1 MELSCLIVDLDVKRE
16 APITLL
22 SPENP
27 TPIETVCL
35 SNIDQTVAFPV
46 ETIFFYD
53 APPVKTLDIVEIL
66 KRSVSDVL
74 LIPYYFMAG
83 RLDFNVETKRLELL
97 CNNAGILFASAT
109 SRLKL
114 EELGNLSLPNP
125 SFRHLILQTDGFK
138 SLRETPVFTIQV
150 TRFKCGGL
158 SIGFV
163 TNHSIMDGRSAAEMF
178 ENLAAICR
186 GEGMK
191 YKNLNNDRSCIRAR
205 DPPRIMFDH
214 PEYTKLAEYTT
225 SFSTSS
231 SSFTSPLQS
240 TPPISL
246 SKPLKN
252 NIFEMLSFTSDMI
265 ECLKE
270 KATNKCST
278 FEAIVAH
285 LWRSRA
291 RAVFEDPNQT
301 SSVLFAVDIRPKIS
315 PPLPDGYIGNAV
327 ITASASASVKSLIEK
342 PFSFC
347 VELVQEAIERVT
359 DEYVRSVI
367 DWLEVNKGVPSTL
380 NGNFFVSAWWKLP
393 FHELDFGC
401 GKPVY
406 GGPVGQNDISRLE
419 LSDLPRVEWS
429 PLGYSI

>member
-150 TRFKCGGL
+150 TRFKCGGF

-191 YKNLNNDRSCIRAR
+191 YKNLNNDRSCIKAR

-278 FEAIVAH
+278 FESHCCSPLDIKNK
-285 LWRSRA
+285 S
-291 RAVFEDPNQT
+291 T
-301 SSVLFAVDIRPKIS
+301 S
-315 PPLPDGYIGNAV
+315 
-327 ITASASASVKSLIEK
+327 
-342 PFSFC
+342 
-347 VELVQEAIERVT
+347 
-359 DEYVRSVI
+359 
-367 DWLEVNKGVPSTL
+367 
-380 NGNFFVSAWWKLP
+380 

-406 GGPVGQNDISRLE
+406 GGPVVSGMDEFVLLLSGGNGMGMRGGISVSIALE
-419 LSDLPRVEWS
+419 QEKMEKFLSHVFD
-429 PLGYSI
+429 YM